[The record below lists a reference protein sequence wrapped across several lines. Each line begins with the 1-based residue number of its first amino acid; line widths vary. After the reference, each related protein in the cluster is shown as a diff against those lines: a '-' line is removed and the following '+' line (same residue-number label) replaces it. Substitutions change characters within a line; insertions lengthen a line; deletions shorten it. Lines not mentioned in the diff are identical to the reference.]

1 MPDSARTDAM
11 LRRYAIQ
18 IAQQLPENRD
28 DALRILEHIRGLI
41 EWEHEPGKADNVRE
55 IRRGA

>member
-1 MPDSARTDAM
+1 MPNSARTDAM

-41 EWEHEPGKADNVRE
+41 EWEHEPGENTGVAR
-55 IRRGA
+55 IRPVA